1 MKKPKTEVLD
11 AEVMRVNGMELGH
24 SSIQGYRVTM
34 EDAHIIDCFDSLPDH
49 TIACILDGHAGAYV

>member
-1 MKKPKTEVLD
+1 MPQIPAHLMKKPKTEVLD

-34 EDAHIIDCFDSLPDH
+34 EDAHII
-49 TIACILDGHAGAYV
+49 